1 MAFLEALAP
10 LLEGGGAEAG
20 AGAEGGMG
28 GLGGMKDFNDSPV
41 SKIGGQMGG
50 KLVHAA
56 MGAIG
61 THGGDQEKANIGP
74 VGYIT

>member
-20 AGAEGGMG
+20 AGAEGAGGMG
-28 GLGGMKDFNDSPV
+28 GLKDFNDSPV
-41 SKIGGQMGG
+41 SQIGGQVGG

-74 VGYIT
+74 VGEIT